1 MISKRGRFI
10 FFHIPR
16 TGGSSVQDCLWGG
29 RSAENNEQG
38 SHPHNNP
45 DYYGPYDWHLYGF
58 RNNKSRSLE
67 DQKNTRPIEIV
78 EYEGKVVGE
87 MEAYNE
93 VGDVV
98 GHVGQGIYD
107 WNTNFL
113 AQDSQPYSLNY
124 GKEKF
129 KEYFK
134 FTFVRNP
141 WDRFIS
147 LWIKFKEEVK
157 LQEQFNGLF
166 DLHIDTD
173 FKGPEEVLRY
183 LLLAHRKGLLMPRW
197 FKPQYEYVHDQNLRV
212 LTNYIGQYEKFQF
225 CFDFLCDRIDVPHKT
240 LPWGE
245 EKHRR
250 HNKEKKHYID
260 YYDPVMINAVAE
272 IYHDDIRTWNYEF
285 EN

>member
-1 MISKRGRFI
+1 MISKQGRFI

-16 TGGSSVQDCLWGG
+16 TGGSAVQDCLWGG

-38 SHPHNNP
+38 SHPHNNL

-67 DQKNTRPIEIV
+67 DQKNTGPIEIV
-78 EYEGKVVGE
+78 EYEGKVVGK

-98 GHVGQGIYD
+98 GHVGQGLYD

-113 AQDSQPYSLNY
+113 AQDSQPPSLNY

>member
-1 MISKRGRFI
+1 MEPVESVVE
-10 FFHIPR
+10 HI
-16 TGGSSVQDCLWGG
+16 
-29 RSAENNEQG
+29 
-38 SHPHNNP
+38 
-45 DYYGPYDWHLYGF
+45 
-58 RNNKSRSLE
+58 
-67 DQKNTRPIEIV
+67 
-78 EYEGKVVGE
+78 
-87 MEAYNE
+87 
-93 VGDVV
+93 
-98 GHVGQGIYD
+98 GQALYD
-107 WNTNFL
+107 WNTSFL
-113 AQDSQPYSLNY
+113 AKDSNPYSLNY

-197 FKPQYEYVHDQNLRV
+197 FKPQYEYIHDENLRI
-212 LTNYIGQYEKFQF
+212 LTNYVGTYEKFQF
-225 CFDFLCDRIDVPHKT
+225 CFDFLCDRIEVPHKT

-245 EKHRR
+245 EEHRR
-250 HNKEKKHYID
+250 HNKEKKHYTD

-272 IYHDDIRTWNYEF
+272 IYYDDIRTWQYEF

>member
-1 MISKRGRFI
+1 MISKKGRFI

-16 TGGSSVQDCLWGG
+16 TGGSAVQDCLWGG
-29 RSAENNEQG
+29 RCAENNEQG

-58 RNNKSRSLE
+58 RNNKSRIIE
-67 DQKNTRPIEIV
+67 AQKDTEPIEIREHKEKV
-78 EYEGKVVGE
+78 EDDRPSLF
-87 MEAYNE
+87 E

-98 GHVGQGIYD
+98 GHVGQGFYD

-124 GKEKF
+124 GREKF

-147 LWIKFKEEVK
+147 LWFKFKAEPK
-157 LQEQFNGLF
+157 LQTQFNGLF
-166 DLHIDTD
+166 DLHLDTD
-173 FKGPEEVLRY
+173 FKEPEEVLRY
-183 LLLAHRKGLLMPRW
+183 LLLAHKKDLLLPRW
-197 FKPQYEYVHDQNLRV
+197 FKPQYEYVHDANLHV

-240 LPWGE
+240 LPWSE

-250 HNKEKKHYID
+250 HNKEKKHYKD
-260 YYDPVMINAVAE
+260 YYDDFMINAVAE
-272 IYHDDIRTWNYEF
+272 IYHNDIRTWQYEF
-285 EN
+285 

>member
-29 RSAENNEQG
+29 RSEDNNNIG
-38 SHPHNNP
+38 NHPRDNP

-58 RNNKSRSLE
+58 NPQENSN
-67 DQKNTRPIEIV
+67 D
-78 EYEGKVVGE
+78 
-87 MEAYNE
+87 

-98 GHVGQGIYD
+98 GHVGQGLYD

-147 LWIKFKEEVK
+147 LWVKFKEEVK
-157 LQEQFNGLF
+157 LQEQFNKLF
-166 DLHIDTD
+166 ELHIDTD
-173 FKGPEEVLRY
+173 FKEPQEVLRY
-183 LLLAHRKGLLMPRW
+183 LVLAHRKDLLLPRW
-197 FKPQYEYVHDQNLRV
+197 FKPQYEYVHDEKLRV

-225 CFDFLCDRIDVPHKT
+225 CFDFLCDRIDVPHKI
-240 LPWGE
+240 LPGSGE
-245 EKHRR
+245 QHRR
-250 HNKEKKHYID
+250 HNKEKKHY
-260 YYDPVMINAVAE
+260 
-272 IYHDDIRTWNYEF
+272 R
-285 EN
+285 

>member
-1 MISKRGRFI
+1 MISKQGRFI

-29 RSAENNEQG
+29 RTNTQAG
-38 SHPHNNP
+38 SHPHDSS

-58 RNNKSRSLE
+58 DADKNKEVYNN
-67 DQKNTRPIEIV
+67 EI
-78 EYEGKVVGE
+78 G
-87 MEAYNE
+87 N
-93 VGDVV
+93 VV
-98 GHVGQGIYD
+98 GHVGQGLYD

-113 AQDSQPYSLNY
+113 AQESQPYSLNY

-129 KEYFK
+129 EEYFK

-147 LWIKFKEEVK
+147 LWVKFKEEVK

-166 DLHIDTD
+166 DLHIDYD
-173 FKGPEEVLRY
+173 FKEPRELLKF
-183 LLLAHRKGLLMPRW
+183 LLLAHRKDLLLPRW

-212 LTNYIGQYEKFQF
+212 LTNYVGMYEKFQF
-225 CFDFLCDRIDVPHKT
+225 SFDFLCDRIDVPHKE
-240 LPWGE
+240 LPWSD

-250 HNKEKKHYID
+250 HKIEEKHYTD
-260 YYDPVMINAVAE
+260 YYDPVMISAVAE
-272 IYHDDIRTWNYEF
+272 IYHQDIRTWKYEF
-285 EN
+285 ED

>member
-1 MISKRGRFI
+1 MISKKGRFI

-29 RSAENNEQG
+29 RSQDNNNVG
-38 SHPHNNP
+38 NHPHDNP
-45 DYYGPYDWHLYGF
+45 DYYGPYDWHLHGF
-58 RNNKSRSLE
+58 NPQENSI
-67 DQKNTRPIEIV
+67 D
-78 EYEGKVVGE
+78 
-87 MEAYNE
+87 

-98 GHVGQGIYD
+98 GHVGQGFYD

-113 AQDSQPYSLNY
+113 AQDSHPYSLSY

-129 KEYFK
+129 QEYFK

-147 LWIKFKEEVK
+147 LWIKFKEETK

-173 FKGPEEVLRY
+173 FKEPQEVLRY
-183 LLLAHRKGLLMPRW
+183 LLLAHRKGIMMPRW
-197 FKPQYEYVHDQNLRV
+197 FKPQYEYIHDENLKV
-212 LTNYIGQYEKFQF
+212 LTNYVGTYEKFQF
-225 CFDFLCDRIDVPHKT
+225 CFDFLCDRIDIPHKT
-240 LPWGE
+240 LPWGGE
-245 EKHRR
+245 EHRR
-250 HNKEKKHYID
+250 HNKEGKHYTD

-272 IYHDDIRTWNYEF
+272 IYHNDIRTWKYEF
-285 EN
+285 

>member
-29 RSAENNEQG
+29 RNQDNNNVG
-38 SHPHNNP
+38 NHPRENP
-45 DYYGPYDWHLYGF
+45 DYYGPYDWHLHGL
-58 RNNKSRSLE
+58 NPQENS
-67 DQKNTRPIEIV
+67 
-78 EYEGKVVGE
+78 
-87 MEAYNE
+87 NE
-93 VGDVV
+93 VEDVV
-98 GHVGQGIYD
+98 GHIGQGIYD

-113 AQDSQPYSLNY
+113 AQDSNPYSLNY

-129 KEYFK
+129 NEYFK

-147 LWIKFKEEVK
+147 LWMKFKEEPK

-173 FKGPEEVLRY
+173 FKEPQEVLRY
-183 LLLAHRKGLLMPRW
+183 LLLAHRKGIMMPRW
-197 FKPQYEYVHDQNLRV
+197 FKPQYEYIHDENLRV
-212 LTNYIGQYEKFQF
+212 LTNYVGTYEKFQF
-225 CFDFLCDRIDVPHKT
+225 CFDFLCDRIDIPHKT
-240 LPWGE
+240 LPWGGE
-245 EKHRR
+245 EHRR
-250 HNKEKKHYID
+250 HNKEKKHYTD

-272 IYHDDIRTWNYEF
+272 IYHNDIRTWKYEF
-285 EN
+285 

>member
-16 TGGSSVQDCLWGG
+16 IGGTAVQDCLWGG
-29 RSAENNEQG
+29 STNTKTG
-38 SHPHNNP
+38 THPSENP
-45 DYYGPYDWHLYGF
+45 DYYAPVDWHSHGF
-58 RNNKSRSLE
+58 NPGA
-67 DQKNTRPIEIV
+67 TRPLETIEH
-78 EYEGKVVGE
+78 EGIKVGTFRPWP
-87 MEAYNE
+87 AL
-93 VGDVV
+93 GDVV
-98 GHVGQGIYD
+98 GHVGQGLYD

-113 AQDSQPYSLNY
+113 AQDSQPFSLNY

-129 KEYFK
+129 EEYFK

-147 LWIKFKEEVK
+147 LWVKFKEEGVIRK
-157 LQEQFNGLF
+157 QFNETF
-166 DLHIDTD
+166 NFPSKTD
-173 FKGPEEVLRY
+173 FKEPQEIIRY
-183 LLLAHRKGLLMPRW
+183 LLLAHRKGILLPIW

-212 LTNYIGQYEKFQF
+212 LTNYIGQYENFQF

>member
-29 RSAENNEQG
+29 RSQENNNRG
-38 SHPHNNP
+38 NHPHDNP

-58 RNNKSRSLE
+58 RNNKSRTLE
-67 DQKNTRPIEIV
+67 DQKDTGPIEIREHKEKV
-78 EYEGKVVGE
+78 EDDRPSFS
-87 MEAYNE
+87 E

-183 LLLAHRKGLLMPRW
+183 LLLAHKKNLLLPRW
-197 FKPQYEYVHDQNLRV
+197 FKPQYEYVHDANLHV

-250 HNKEKKHYID
+250 HNKEKKHYTD
-260 YYDPVMINAVAE
+260 YYDNFMISAVAE
-272 IYHDDIRTWNYEF
+272 IYHNDIIAWHYEF
-285 EN
+285 

>member
-1 MISKRGRFI
+1 MISKIGRFI

-16 TGGSSVQDCLWGG
+16 TGGTAVQDCLWGG
-29 RSAENNEQG
+29 RTNTQAG
-38 SHPHNNP
+38 CHPRDNP
-45 DYYGPYDWHLYGF
+45 DYYRPIDWHLYGF
-58 RNNKSRSLE
+58 KQNENIDK
-67 DQKNTRPIEIV
+67 RPIETM

-87 MEAYNE
+87 MEAYNG

-113 AQDSQPYSLNY
+113 AQDSHPYSLNY

-129 KEYFK
+129 EEYFK
-134 FTFVRNP
+134 FAFVRNP

-147 LWIKFKEEVK
+147 LWVKFKEEVK
-157 LQEQFNGLF
+157 LQEQFSGLF
-166 DLHIDTD
+166 DLHIDYD
-173 FKGPEEVLRY
+173 FKEPQELLKF
-183 LLLAHRKGLLMPRW
+183 LLLAHRKDLLLPRW
-197 FKPQYEYVHDQNLRV
+197 FKPQYEYVHDQSVRV
-212 LTNYIGQYEKFQF
+212 LTNYVGMYEKFQF
-225 CFDFLCDRIDVPHKT
+225 SFDFLCDRIDKPHQT
-240 LPWGE
+240 LPWSD
-245 EKHRR
+245 EKNRR
-250 HNKEKKHYID
+250 HNKEKKHYTD

>member
-1 MISKRGRFI
+1 MISKKGRFI

-38 SHPHNNP
+38 SHPHDNP

-58 RNNKSRSLE
+58 KNNKSRTLE
-67 DQKNTRPIEIV
+67 DQKDTGPIEIREHKEKV
-78 EYEGKVVGE
+78 EGDQPSFS
-87 MEAYNE
+87 E
-93 VGDVV
+93 VGNVV
-98 GHVGQGIYD
+98 GHVGQGLYD

-113 AQDSQPYSLNY
+113 AQGSHPYSLNY

-166 DLHIDTD
+166 DLHLDTD
-173 FKGPEEVLRY
+173 FKEPEEVLRY
-183 LLLAHRKGLLMPRW
+183 LLLAHKKGLLLPRW

-240 LPWGE
+240 LPWGGE
-245 EKHRR
+245 EHRR
-250 HNKEKKHYID
+250 KKKTSKHYTD
-260 YYDPVMINAVAE
+260 YYDNFMINAVAE
-272 IYHDDIRTWNYEF
+272 IYHNDIKAWHYEF
-285 EN
+285 

>member
-29 RSAENNEQG
+29 RSQDNNNVG
-38 SHPHNNP
+38 NHPRANP
-45 DYYGPYDWHLYGF
+45 DYYGPYDWHLHGL
-58 RNNKSRSLE
+58 NPQENS
-67 DQKNTRPIEIV
+67 
-78 EYEGKVVGE
+78 
-87 MEAYNE
+87 NE
-93 VGDVV
+93 VEDVV
-98 GHVGQGIYD
+98 GHIGQGIYD

-113 AQDSQPYSLNY
+113 AQDSNPYSLNY

-129 KEYFK
+129 NEYFK

-147 LWIKFKEEVK
+147 LWMKFKEEPK

-166 DLHIDTD
+166 ELHIDTD
-173 FKGPEEVLRY
+173 FKEPQEVLRY
-183 LLLAHRKGLLMPRW
+183 LLLAHRKGIMMPRW
-197 FKPQYEYVHDQNLRV
+197 FKPQYEYIHDENLRV
-212 LTNYIGQYEKFQF
+212 LTNYVGTYEKFQF

-240 LPWGE
+240 LPWAGE
-245 EKHRR
+245 EHRR
-250 HNKEKKHYID
+250 HNKEGKHYTD

-272 IYHDDIRTWNYEF
+272 IYHNDIRTWKYEF
-285 EN
+285 

>member
-1 MISKRGRFI
+1 MISKKGRFI

-38 SHPHNNP
+38 SHPHDNP

-58 RNNKSRSLE
+58 KNNKSRTLE
-67 DQKNTRPIEIV
+67 DQKDTGPIEIREHKEKV
-78 EYEGKVVGE
+78 EDDRPSFS
-87 MEAYNE
+87 EA
-93 VGDVV
+93 GDVV
-98 GHVGQGIYD
+98 GHIGQGLYD

-113 AQDSQPYSLNY
+113 AQDSHPYSLNY

-183 LLLAHRKGLLMPRW
+183 LLLAHKKNLLLPRW
-197 FKPQYEYVHDQNLRV
+197 FKPQYEYVHDQNLGI

-225 CFDFLCDRIDVPHKT
+225 CFDFLCDRIEVPHKT

-245 EKHRR
+245 EEHRR
-250 HNKEKKHYID
+250 HNKEKKHYTD

-272 IYHDDIRTWNYEF
+272 IYYDDIRTWQYEF

>member
-29 RSAENNEQG
+29 RSQENNNRG
-38 SHPHNNP
+38 NHPHDNP

-58 RNNKSRSLE
+58 RNNKSRTLE
-67 DQKNTRPIEIV
+67 DQKDTGPIEIREHKEKV
-78 EYEGKVVGE
+78 EDDRPSFS
-87 MEAYNE
+87 E

-98 GHVGQGIYD
+98 GHVGQGLYD

-166 DLHIDTD
+166 DLH
-173 FKGPEEVLRY
+173 
-183 LLLAHRKGLLMPRW
+183 
-197 FKPQYEYVHDQNLRV
+197 
-212 LTNYIGQYEKFQF
+212 
-225 CFDFLCDRIDVPHKT
+225 
-240 LPWGE
+240 
-245 EKHRR
+245 
-250 HNKEKKHYID
+250 
-260 YYDPVMINAVAE
+260 
-272 IYHDDIRTWNYEF
+272 
-285 EN
+285 

>member
-1 MISKRGRFI
+1 MISKQGRFI

-16 TGGSSVQDCLWGG
+16 TGGSAVQDCLWGG
-29 RSAENNEQG
+29 RTNTQAG
-38 SHPHNNP
+38 SHPRDTT
-45 DYYGPYDWHLYGF
+45 DYYGPYDWHLHGF
-58 RNNKSRSLE
+58 NPDKNKEVYNN
-67 DQKNTRPIEIV
+67 D
-78 EYEGKVVGE
+78 
-87 MEAYNE
+87 

-113 AQDSQPYSLNY
+113 AQESQPFSLNY

-129 KEYFK
+129 EEYFK

-147 LWIKFKEEVK
+147 LWVKFKEEVK

-173 FKGPEEVLRY
+173 FKEPQELLRY
-183 LLLAHRKGLLMPRW
+183 LLLAHRKNLLLPRW
-197 FKPQYEYVHDQNLRV
+197 FKSQYEYVHDENLRV
-212 LTNYIGQYEKFQF
+212 LTNYVGMYEKFQF
-225 CFDFLCDRIDVPHKT
+225 CFDFLCDRIDKPHQS
-240 LPWGE
+240 LPWSS

-250 HNKEKKHYID
+250 KKKDGKHYTEW
-260 YYDPVMINAVAE
+260 YDDLMISTVAE
-272 IYHDDIRTWNYEF
+272 IYYQDIRTWGYKF
-285 EN
+285 GD

>member
-29 RSAENNEQG
+29 RSQDNNNVG
-38 SHPHNNP
+38 NHPRENP
-45 DYYGPYDWHLYGF
+45 DYYGPYDWHLHGL
-58 RNNKSRSLE
+58 NPQENS
-67 DQKNTRPIEIV
+67 
-78 EYEGKVVGE
+78 
-87 MEAYNE
+87 NE
-93 VGDVV
+93 VEDVV
-98 GHVGQGIYD
+98 GHIGQGIYD

-113 AQDSQPYSLNY
+113 AQDSNPYSLNY

-129 KEYFK
+129 NEYFK

-147 LWIKFKEEVK
+147 LWMKFKEEPK

-173 FKGPEEVLRY
+173 FKEPQEVLRY
-183 LLLAHRKGLLMPRW
+183 LLLAHRKGIMMPRW
-197 FKPQYEYVHDQNLRV
+197 FKPQYEYIHDENLKV
-212 LTNYIGQYEKFQF
+212 LTNYVGTYEKFQF
-225 CFDFLCDRIDVPHKT
+225 CFDFLCDRIDIPHKT
-240 LPWGE
+240 LPWGGE
-245 EKHRR
+245 EHRR
-250 HNKEKKHYID
+250 HNKEGKHYTD

-272 IYHDDIRTWNYEF
+272 IYHDDIRTWQYEF
-285 EN
+285 

>member
-29 RSAENNEQG
+29 RSQDNNNIG
-38 SHPHNNP
+38 NHPRDNL
-45 DYYGPYDWHLYGF
+45 DYYGPYDWHLHGF
-58 RNNKSRSLE
+58 NPQENSN
-67 DQKNTRPIEIV
+67 D
-78 EYEGKVVGE
+78 
-87 MEAYNE
+87 

-98 GHVGQGIYD
+98 GHVGQGLYD

-113 AQDSQPYSLNY
+113 AQGSHPYSLNY

-147 LWIKFKEEVK
+147 LWVKFKEEVK
-157 LQEQFNGLF
+157 LQEQFNKLF
-166 DLHIDTD
+166 ELHIDTD
-173 FKGPEEVLRY
+173 FKEPQEVLRY
-183 LLLAHRKGLLMPRW
+183 LVLAHRKDLLLPRW
-197 FKPQYEYVHDQNLRV
+197 FKPQYEYVHDTNLHV

-225 CFDFLCDRIDVPHKT
+225 CFDFLCDRIDVPHKI

-245 EKHRR
+245 GEHRR
-250 HNKEKKHYID
+250 HNKEKKHYRD

-272 IYHDDIRTWNYEF
+272 IYHNDIKAWHYEF
-285 EN
+285 

>member
-1 MISKRGRFI
+1 MISKKGRFI

-16 TGGSSVQDCLWGG
+16 TGGSAVQDCLWGG
-29 RSAENNEQG
+29 RSQENNNTG
-38 SHPHNNP
+38 NHPHDNP

-58 RNNKSRSLE
+58 RNNKSRVLGA
-67 DQKNTRPIEIV
+67 QKDTGPVEVGVHKEEYRTRIV
-78 EYEGKVVGE
+78 TGPEP
-87 MEAYNE
+87 

-113 AQDSQPYSLNY
+113 AQDSHPYSLSY

-147 LWIKFKEEVK
+147 LWIKFKEETK

-173 FKGPEEVLRY
+173 FKEPQEVLRY
-183 LLLAHRKGLLMPRW
+183 LLLAHRKGIMMPRW
-197 FKPQYEYVHDQNLRV
+197 FKPQYEYIHDENLKV
-212 LTNYIGQYEKFQF
+212 LTNYVGTYEKFQF
-225 CFDFLCDRIDVPHKT
+225 CFDFLCDRIDIPHKT
-240 LPWGE
+240 LPWGGE
-245 EKHRR
+245 EHRR
-250 HNKEKKHYID
+250 HNKEKKHYTD

-272 IYHDDIRTWNYEF
+272 IYHNDIRTWQYEF
-285 EN
+285 